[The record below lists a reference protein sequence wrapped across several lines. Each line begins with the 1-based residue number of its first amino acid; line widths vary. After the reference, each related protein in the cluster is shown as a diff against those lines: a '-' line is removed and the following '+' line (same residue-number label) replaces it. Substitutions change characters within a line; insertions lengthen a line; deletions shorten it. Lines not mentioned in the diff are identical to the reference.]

1 MSDKSLRAHV
11 TKRLRD
17 SVFALAFSSVLHH
30 QGLAAN
36 RHILDIGCGGG
47 CWSLL
52 LAGPALHVTFV
63 VSGAE
68 TRTLVLRMAYAL
80 NVQDHVTVMQSSDLD
95 SAESFIFVLDGAA
108 ALKDADFMG
117 FEMVVMLDLLSR
129 LPPDLVGDLST
140 ALRPYMHT
148 RSKALVSVPG
158 IATALGHSA
167 TEWCGG
173 FYLRSVPLI
182 SVTHCTSQVRA
193 RPAGGRH
200 GRPER
205 VCAVVW
211 RRWDSVMQ

>member
-1 MSDKSLRAHV
+1 MSDKSLRAHL
-11 TKRLRD
+11 TKKLRGG
-17 SVFALAFSSVLHH
+17 VFALAFSSALHH

-52 LAGPALHVTFV
+52 LAGPTLHVTFV

-68 TRTLVLRMAYAL
+68 TRVLVLRMAYAL
-80 NVQDHVTVMQSSDLD
+80 NVQNHVTVMQSSNLV
-95 SAESFIFVLDGAA
+95 SAENFIFVLNGAA

-129 LPPDLVGDLST
+129 LPPDLLGDLST

-167 TEWCGG
+167 TEWFGG
-173 FYLRSVPLI
+173 IYPRSVPLI

-200 GRPER
+200 GRPQR
-205 VCAVVW
+205 VGAVVW
-211 RRWDSVMQ
+211 RCWGSVI